1 MILISD
7 LINRTHTFRC
17 PIFCCCLWSGSVLE
31 TFVFMLYA
39 PWDLTCRENCCN
51 KIDHWSA
58 LNLR

>member
-1 MILISD
+1 
-7 LINRTHTFRC
+7 
-17 PIFCCCLWSGSVLE
+17 LE